1 VEEDDEVGDIEIDL
15 DDVAV
20 KKDSKPAPKK

>member
-20 KKDSKPAPKK
+20 KKDSKPVAKK